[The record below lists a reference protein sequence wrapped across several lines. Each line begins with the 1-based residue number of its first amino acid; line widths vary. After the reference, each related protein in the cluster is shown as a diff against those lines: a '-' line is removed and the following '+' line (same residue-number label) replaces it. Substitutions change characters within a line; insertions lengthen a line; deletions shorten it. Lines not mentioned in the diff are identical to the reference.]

1 MSEPDGNVP
10 VAARAEISSVT
21 LTPRLTFYF
30 YEHDLSLNAILLWQV
45 WGQDRSAGWVCIC
58 SQLSVLR

>member
-30 YEHDLSLNAILLWQV
+30 YERDLSLNAILFWQV
-45 WGQDRSAGWVCIC
+45 WGQDRSAGWV
-58 SQLSVLR
+58 